1 MSEYLNLLPYETPDS
16 QKEAALMLADI
27 VDIPEGVVPKD
38 ADYNQV
44 VAAIAGLVLYRHL
57 ETHQRRE
64 VMQTID
70 QFKHSHRPFY
80 GQLQG
85 KVALVIAQPRWERW
99 SLTNDELD
107 EIVEFHRSFGRFSA
121 VAGINPGAYG
131 VGASVWQMIVHG
143 ATKGNVVGFVA
154 SAILVG
160 VGEAS
165 HSTGEAASRE
175 LERRTRREP
184 LNPSSPVN

>member
-1 MSEYLNLLPYETPDS
+1 MSEYLSLLPYETPES

-27 VDIPEGVVPKD
+27 IDIPEGVVPKD

-44 VAAIAGLVLYRHL
+44 VAAMAGLVLYRHL
-57 ETHQRRE
+57 DTHQKRE

-70 QFKHSHRPFY
+70 QFKNSHRPFY

-99 SLTNDELD
+99 SLTNEELE
-107 EIVEFHRSFGRFSA
+107 EIVAFHRSFGRFST

-131 VGASVWQMIVHG
+131 VGASVWQMIAQG
-143 ATKGNVVGFVA
+143 ATKGNVVGFAA

-160 VGEAS
+160 IGEAS
-165 HSTGEAASRE
+165 HSTSEAAYRE
-175 LERRTRREP
+175 LESRTRREP
-184 LNPSSPVN
+184 VNPSSPVN